1 VYVIAEEMNTGVGD
15 ALIETARSASPV
27 VSTNTEVVVAL
38 FVGTGSVVCEVTSAE
53 FTIVVPAAG
62 ALPPEFTVTTNVN
75 AVVVVPLARAAPSV
89 QVIWPVAPTAGEVHV
104 HPVGGVIDENV
115 VLGGVC

>member
-1 VYVIAEEMNTGVGD
+1 MVEDMNTGVGD
-15 ALIETARSASPV
+15 ALMETARSASPV
-27 VSTNTEVVVAL
+27 VSANTDVVVAL

-62 ALPPEFTVTTNVN
+62 ALPPEFTVTTKVK

-89 QVIWPVAPTAGEVHV
+89 QMIWPVAPTAGEVHV
-104 HPVGGVIDENV
+104 QPVGGVIDANV